1 MPEFRVKSL
10 KRLESLMRLF
20 QTSHQMYA
28 HINWNTVSRV
38 ELIDGEV
45 KRALGKII
53 REAANEEG
61 YEILAYEAVSE
72 HVHLVVRFKPS
83 HCIADFVKKIKGKSS
98 RIIPYS
104 INKPIK
110 WQKGYGITTVGP
122 KALNSAIQYVKDQK
136 NHHSNR

>member
-1 MPEFRVKSL
+1 
-10 KRLESLMRLF
+10 
-20 QTSHQMYA
+20 MYA